1 MKDDSVRDFCNAK
14 SFSFVPSYLPRN
26 NWLIL
31 AQPSGP
37 CVKAAE
43 GTA

>member
-1 MKDDSVRDFCNAK
+1 MKDDSLRGFYKAM
-14 SFSFVPSYLPRN
+14 SLSFVLSYLPRN
-26 NWLIL
+26 SWLIL
-31 AQPSGP
+31 AQPFDP